1 MHKKAPPPEEM
12 PLARIPYAD
21 PANPET
27 RQLVDRIIR
36 ERGSVLHLYAMLL
49 HSGPVAE
56 GWLRY
61 LTAIRHECALPAPL
75 RELVIIQIAHLNGA
89 AYEAE
94 QHMPIALREGVTQAQ
109 LDALPDWRNTGLFD
123 AVQQAALAYCES
135 MTREIHVPEPVFA
148 AVRNALP
155 PRELVE
161 LTATIG
167 AYNMVSRFLEAMG
180 IDARD
185 PLPGPPG

>member
-1 MHKKAPPPEEM
+1 M
-12 PLARIPYAD
+12 PYAD

-27 RQLVDRIIR
+27 RPLAERIIR

-49 HSGPVAE
+49 HSTPVAE

-61 LTAIRHECALPAPL
+61 LTAIRQECALSGAL
-75 RELVIIQIAHLNGA
+75 RELVIMRVAHLNGA
-89 AYEAE
+89 PYEAE
-94 QHMPIALREGVTQAQ
+94 QHAPIALREGLNQSQ
-109 LDALPDWRNTGLFD
+109 LDALGDWQTSD
-123 AVQQAALAYCES
+123 AFNENQRAVLAYCDS
-135 MTREIHVPEPVFA
+135 MTREVHVPQPVFD
-148 AVRNALP
+148 AVRQALP

-185 PLPGPPG
+185 TLPGAADAKA